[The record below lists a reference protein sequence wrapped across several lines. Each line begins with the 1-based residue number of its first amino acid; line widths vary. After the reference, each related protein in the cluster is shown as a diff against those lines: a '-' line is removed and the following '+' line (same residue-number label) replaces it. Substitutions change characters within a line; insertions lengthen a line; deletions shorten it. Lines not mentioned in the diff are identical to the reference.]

1 MIRHN
6 REWEAQITI
15 LQSWDKVRIRLE
27 TEFSTSDSISA
38 AIIYDEIEEYKVL
51 YSYENKP
58 KDLDHSELR
67 THRGFVELTLHKDNK
82 SASAKY
88 YK

>member
-1 MIRHN
+1 MIKHN
-6 REWEAQITI
+6 REWIGKVII

-58 KDLDHSELR
+58 KDLDHEELR
-67 THRGFVELTLHKDNK
+67 IRMIFRD
-82 SASAKY
+82 
-88 YK
+88 

>member
-1 MIRHN
+1 MRN
-6 REWEAQITI
+6 RI
-15 LQSWDKVRIRLE
+15 
-27 TEFSTSDSISA
+27 STSDSISA

-58 KDLDHSELR
+58 KDLDQRVTYPSR
-67 THRGFVELTLHKDNK
+67 ICRATLHKDNK

-88 YK
+88 YNVTGRRPWEQCYGKIR